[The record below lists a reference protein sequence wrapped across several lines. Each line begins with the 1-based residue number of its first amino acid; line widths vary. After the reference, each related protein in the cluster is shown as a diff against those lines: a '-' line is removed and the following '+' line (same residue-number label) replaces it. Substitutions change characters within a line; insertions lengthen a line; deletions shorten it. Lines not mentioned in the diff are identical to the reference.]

1 MLCACNLDRTPR
13 TLVSDLSVLSA
24 VAEPAEAVAGDTVTV
39 TALVVDPDGL
49 GVDEVLA
56 WTCTDLGD
64 VCAEAQLV
72 SKASEWVQ
80 RAPVS
85 DEESTVSFQ
94 IPALLA
100 GVFNEDL
107 PELELPLRVLACPPG
122 VCPVYDEVAADPAV
136 GSEDFDAL
144 AAGLQDSDSLVSG
157 LAMDR
162 ACLAERSLLVSARA
176 EEERNH
182 NPILVG
188 PDGDLAV
195 DAGED
200 LDLSFALS
208 DPDAGQDS
216 ADSTT
221 LFLFPLSTDGT
232 FDQEALAM
240 EEAEAPLVYTAPDAA
255 GEVGL
260 YAVGRDGLGG
270 QAFWRGAVT
279 VR

>member
-1 MLCACNLDRTPR
+1 MCACNLDRSPR

-49 GVDEVLA
+49 GVDEILA

-64 VCAEAQLV
+64 GCAEAQLV
-72 SKASEWVQ
+72 SSAGGWVQ
-80 RAPVS
+80 RATIT
-85 DEESTVSFQ
+85 DEQATVSFQ

-100 GVFNEDL
+100 SVFNDDL
-107 PELELPLRVLACPPG
+107 PELELPLRILACPPG

-136 GSEDFDAL
+136 GSEEFSTL
-144 AAGLQDSDSLVSG
+144 AAELQDSDSLVSG
-157 LAMDR
+157 LAMDQ

-176 EEERNH
+176 EAERNH

-188 PDGDLAV
+188 PSGDLSV

-232 FDQEALAM
+232 FDEEALAM
-240 EEAEAPLVYTAPDAA
+240 EEAEAPLVYTAPETA

-270 QAFWRGAVT
+270 QAFWRGEVG